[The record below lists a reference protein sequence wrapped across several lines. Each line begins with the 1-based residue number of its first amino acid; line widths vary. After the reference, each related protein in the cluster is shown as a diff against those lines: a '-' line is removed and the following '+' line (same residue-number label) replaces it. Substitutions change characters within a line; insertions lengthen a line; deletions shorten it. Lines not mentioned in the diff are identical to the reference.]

1 MSSPLSPIPSYG
13 DPVAPVAPTPAPAPT
28 LAPEPT
34 PPSAEPPA
42 SIPSYGTVPVSSQ
55 TPPQQVCDDTV
66 TPEPSYGGDPLIQ
79 GSWHQLPQIEH
90 PIVVAGSIAPV
101 SEPEPEPAEYD
112 PTEKVVAGSVS
123 KTYLTG
129 SEHGIDWT
137 WEQIRDFVVA
147 GIEQNVGYFPRNPLT
162 ESGIFKSF
170 KSRWGDL
177 AGPIAIYSIDV
188 AGGWWQNAP
197 ISVNRFCKGSD
208 AYFSAIIAERL
219 ESALA
224 QSA

>member
-1 MSSPLSPIPSYG
+1 MSSTLSPIPSYG
-13 DPVAPVAPTPAPAPT
+13 DPVAPAAPAPTVAPAPAP
-28 LAPEPT
+28 EPT
-34 PPSAEPPA
+34 AAPPA
-42 SIPSYGTVPVSSQ
+42 PVAPSIPP
-55 TPPQQVCDDTV
+55 
-66 TPEPSYGGDPLIQ
+66 YGGYGEMTAERFIQ
-79 GSWHQLPQIEH
+79 ENPTTLEERQ
-90 PIVVAGSIAPV
+90 
-101 SEPEPEPAEYD
+101 PEPEVVD

-123 KTYLTG
+123 KTFLTG
-129 SEHGIDWT
+129 SEHGGDWT

-208 AYFSAIIAERL
+208 EYFAKIIAERL